1 MILLGTPCTLRKP
14 FSCLCSERPLF
25 LHSIYRLLVNPL
37 LSYWPCPPIFP
48 AFLVS
53 WLHAPGIPTVIQS
66 GRPEK
71 FEMLSPQHTGVHFPS
86 PPAAPGFES
95 PMNVCWFLSSGMCVS
110 TSCWWI
116 IDFVCGEI
124 EAPPRA
130 NEEKLCLKTSVLSKI
145 HLNGNLQAEN
155 QLLFKWIILRI
166 RFLVVPENI
175 SQDCLCI
182 FSWNNCVLAEVFCAV
197 SPFHPCLFPPVR
209 LL

>member
-1 MILLGTPCTLRKP
+1 MYTEKTLLMPVLRETAVSPQYLQTPGEPFAVLLALPSHLPRLPGLLTPC
-14 FSCLCSERPLF
+14 
-25 LHSIYRLLVNPL
+25 
-37 LSYWPCPPIFP
+37 
-48 AFLVS
+48 S
-53 WLHAPGIPTVIQS
+53 WYPHYDPVRQTWKVWNVI
-66 GRPEK
+66 RT
-71 FEMLSPQHTGVHFPS
+71 QHTGVHFPS

-95 PMNVCWFLSSGMCVS
+95 PMNVCWFLSSSMCIS

-124 EAPPRA
+124 EASPRA

-155 QLLFKWIILRI
+155 QLLFKWIIPRI

-175 SQDCLCI
+175 SQGCLCV

-197 SPFHPCLFPPVR
+197 SPFHPCLFLPVR